1 MTDIAEYFATA
12 EMALGT
18 RYRLERVMAADAER
32 VLFVGIDR
40 VLNRRVSIR
49 INIYTDDATRAWFLR
64 EAEALAQ
71 LDHPAIRHVYDV
83 GVVGDVA
90 WRVGNWIEGESLEQ
104 AATRGPRL
112 IPHVH
117 SLARDLLSALEHA
130 HTQGILIRRIVPASI
145 VLSHAGGGTVTDV
158 RFCSWALPAVPPGIT
173 PTGLNFMAPEV
184 RDGAP
189 GEPASDVYTA

>member
-49 INIYTDDATRAWFLR
+49 INFYTDDATRAWFLR

-71 LDHPAIRHVYDV
+71 LDHPAIRHVYDA
-83 GVVGDVA
+83 GVVGQIA
-90 WRVGNWIEGESLEQ
+90 YRVGNWIDGESLEH
-104 AATRGPRL
+104 AAQRGPRPDPDGARPGARSPERARACAHAGHPVP
-112 IPHVH
+112 PHR
-117 SLARDLLSALEHA
+117 AR
-130 HTQGILIRRIVPASI
+130 VASS
-145 VLSHAGGGTVTDV
+145 LSHAGRGTVTDL
-158 RFCSWALPAVPPGIT
+158 RFS
-173 PTGLNFMAPEV
+173 
-184 RDGAP
+184 
-189 GEPASDVYTA
+189 S